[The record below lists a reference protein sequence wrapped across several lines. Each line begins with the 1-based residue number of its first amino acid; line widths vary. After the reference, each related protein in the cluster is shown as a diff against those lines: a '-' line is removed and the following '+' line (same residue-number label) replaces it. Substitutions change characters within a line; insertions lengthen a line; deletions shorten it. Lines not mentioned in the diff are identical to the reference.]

1 MEDSLLLPP
10 SPRPGGLFS
19 VAQILSAMPPR
30 SNWSQ
35 VGVCVSAPSS
45 LPSPRRWEKGNHSR
59 WCLSTCNQSSTGG
72 YKRIFVSLISSITL
86 NKMISPV
93 VRKNRTVQLQLLQHY
108 WLGHRLGL
116 LWYWMVYL
124 GNEQR
129 SFCHFWDC
137 TQVLHERYR
146 DISHDLTNIKSK
158 FHGI

>member
-116 LWYWMVYL
+116 LWYWMDMEQQTGYKQEKECVKAVY
-124 GNEQR
+124 
-129 SFCHFWDC
+129 CHPAY
-137 TQVLHERYR
+137 LP
-146 DISHDLTNIKSK
+146 
-158 FHGI
+158 

>member
-116 LWYWMVYL
+116 LWYWMDMEQQTGSKQEKECVKAVY
-124 GNEQR
+124 
-129 SFCHFWDC
+129 CHPAYLPLSW
-137 TQVLHERYR
+137 TVSHLSKL
-146 DISHDLTNIKSK
+146 DIY
-158 FHGI
+158 